1 MKERN
6 SISETKLNEIISP
19 KKDLQ
24 FNFNHEIK
32 KANEISNSL
41 TNDEKI
47 KQFKTIMLI
56 NIKQKEEII
65 DFKNTVSKLKY
76 NKKIT

>member
-1 MKERN
+1 M
-6 SISETKLNEIISP
+6 NEIISP

-32 KANEISNSL
+32 KAIEISNSL
-41 TNDEKI
+41 TNAEKI
-47 KQFKTIMLI
+47 NQFKTIMLI

-65 DFKNTVSKLKY
+65 NLKHTISKLKFSK
-76 NKKIT
+76 NIT